1 MTKPLIL
8 LTNIF
13 KNVSLFA
20 CFTHLSMLYYIH
32 NNKQKDYYN
41 MNTNKNFDNLDNL
54 RNEVKTKLDDVL
66 NLIQTFDEKNN
77 QNLSEDMNYKIDAIL
92 DSLDDNYDIN
102 N

>member
-1 MTKPLIL
+1 
-8 LTNIF
+8 
-13 KNVSLFA
+13 
-20 CFTHLSMLYYIH
+20 
-32 NNKQKDYYN
+32 

>member
-1 MTKPLIL
+1 
-8 LTNIF
+8 
-13 KNVSLFA
+13 
-20 CFTHLSMLYYIH
+20 
-32 NNKQKDYYN
+32 

-66 NLIQTFDEKNN
+66 SLIQTFDKKNN
-77 QNLSEDMNYKIDAIL
+77 QNLSEDMNYKVDAIL

>member
-1 MTKPLIL
+1 
-8 LTNIF
+8 
-13 KNVSLFA
+13 
-20 CFTHLSMLYYIH
+20 
-32 NNKQKDYYN
+32 
-41 MNTNKNFDNLDNL
+41 MNTNKDFDNLDNL

-77 QNLSEDMNYKIDAIL
+77 QNLSEDMNYKVDAIL

>member
-1 MTKPLIL
+1 MK
-8 LTNIF
+8 
-13 KNVSLFA
+13 A
-20 CFTHLSMLYYIH
+20 
-32 NNKQKDYYN
+32 NKDFN
-41 MNTNKNFDNLDNL
+41 NLDNL

-77 QNLSEDMNYKIDAIL
+77 QNLSEDMNYKVDAIL

>member
-1 MTKPLIL
+1 
-8 LTNIF
+8 
-13 KNVSLFA
+13 
-20 CFTHLSMLYYIH
+20 
-32 NNKQKDYYN
+32 
-41 MNTNKNFDNLDNL
+41 MNTNKNLDNLDNL

-77 QNLSEDMNYKIDAIL
+77 QNLSEDMNYKVDAIL

>member
-1 MTKPLIL
+1 
-8 LTNIF
+8 
-13 KNVSLFA
+13 
-20 CFTHLSMLYYIH
+20 
-32 NNKQKDYYN
+32 

-77 QNLSEDMNYKIDAIL
+77 QNLSEDMNYKVDAIL

>member
-1 MTKPLIL
+1 MNKSLIL

-20 CFTHLSMLYYIH
+20 CFTDLSMLYYTY
-32 NNKQKDYYN
+32 NNKQKNYYN
-41 MNTNKNFDNLDNL
+41 MNTNKDLNNLDNL
-54 RNEVKTKLDDVL
+54 RNQVKKKLDDVL

-77 QNLSEDMNYKIDAIL
+77 QNLSEDMNYKVDAIL